1 MEETQHLPTPGK
13 NKRRYRTKTAAVAA
27 HQRIN
32 LWHNSSVESQ
42 HDRMDLRLVQ
52 LCLLLSACGFSSV
65 LSCRWIEHKF
75 KQHHGI
81 SLDLIR
87 KMGEKIHND
96 NKDINPIPHELINN
110 HREAEP
116 EKQILF
122 VIQAL
127 MEITVLFD
135 DAAVPWDAKKMED
148 FLTVM
153 HEEINGLRSCGAYKM
168 KRNKK
173 LHLYF
178 KGLRQ
183 MTELKKEDGSQ
194 SWEIVRKRV
203 ISFMNQL
210 EFFSFKT
217 HV

>member
-1 MEETQHLPTPGK
+1 
-13 NKRRYRTKTAAVAA
+13 
-27 HQRIN
+27 
-32 LWHNSSVESQ
+32 
-42 HDRMDLRLVQ
+42 MDLRLVQ
-52 LCLLLSACGFSSV
+52 ICLLLSACSFSSV
-65 LSCRWIEHKF
+65 LSCRWIEDKF
-75 KQHHGI
+75 KQYHGI

-96 NKDINPIPHELINN
+96 HENINPIPHDLINS

-135 DAAVPWDAKKMED
+135 DAVVPWDAKKLEG
-148 FLTVM
+148 FLIVM
-153 HEEINGLRSCGAYKM
+153 HEQINGLRSCGAYKI
-168 KRNKK
+168 KKNKK

-178 KGLRQ
+178 KRLRQ
-183 MTELKKEDGSQ
+183 MTEVNKKDGGQ

-210 EFFSFKT
+210 EFFSPKT
-217 HV
+217 GV

>member
-1 MEETQHLPTPGK
+1 
-13 NKRRYRTKTAAVAA
+13 
-27 HQRIN
+27 
-32 LWHNSSVESQ
+32 
-42 HDRMDLRLVQ
+42 MDLRLVQ
-52 LCLLLSACGFSSV
+52 LCLLLSACSFSSV
-65 LSCRWIEHKF
+65 LSCRWIKHKF
-75 KQHHGI
+75 QHHHGV

-87 KMGEKIHND
+87 KMGEKIHNGHE
-96 NKDINPIPHELINN
+96 DINPIPYELINN
-110 HREAEP
+110 HRRAEP

-135 DAAVPWDAKKMED
+135 DAVVPWDAKKRED
-148 FLTVM
+148 FLNVM
-153 HEEINGLRSCGAYKM
+153 HEEIDGLRSCGAYKM

-178 KGLRQ
+178 ERLRHV
-183 MTELKKEDGSQ
+183 TEMKTEDRDA

-210 EFFSFKT
+210 EFFSFHT

>member
-1 MEETQHLPTPGK
+1 
-13 NKRRYRTKTAAVAA
+13 
-27 HQRIN
+27 
-32 LWHNSSVESQ
+32 
-42 HDRMDLRLVQ
+42 MDLRLVQ
-52 LCLLLSACGFSSV
+52 LCLLLSACSFSSV
-65 LSCRWIEHKF
+65 LSCRWIQHKF
-75 KQHHGI
+75 QHHHGV

-87 KMGEKIHND
+87 KILLLIEREVSKND
-96 NKDINPIPHELINN
+96 DYYYLKKDTIIC
-110 HREAEP
+110 P

-135 DAAVPWDAKKMED
+135 DAVVPWDAKKLAD
-148 FLTVM
+148 FLNVM
-153 HEEINGLRSCGAYKM
+153 HEEIDGLRSCGAYKM

-178 KGLRQ
+178 ERLRH
-183 MTELKKEDGSQ
+183 MTEMKTDRDH

-210 EFFSFKT
+210 EFFSFHT

>member
-1 MEETQHLPTPGK
+1 
-13 NKRRYRTKTAAVAA
+13 
-27 HQRIN
+27 
-32 LWHNSSVESQ
+32 
-42 HDRMDLRLVQ
+42 MDLRLVQ

-75 KQHHGI
+75 KQHHGS
-81 SLDLIR
+81 SLNLIR
-87 KMGEKIHND
+87 NMGEKIHND
-96 NKDINPIPHELINN
+96 HKDINPIPHDLINE
-110 HREAEP
+110 HREAER
-116 EKQILF
+116 EKQIQF

-127 MEITVLFD
+127 IEITALFD
-135 DAAVPWDAKKMED
+135 DAVVPWGAKKRDD
-148 FLTVM
+148 FLAVM
-153 HEEINGLRSCGAYKM
+153 HEEIDGLRSCGAYKM

-178 KGLRQ
+178 KRLRQ
-183 MTELKKEDGSQ
+183 MTEVNKDGGQ

-210 EFFSFKT
+210 EFFTSSKT

>member
-1 MEETQHLPTPGK
+1 MEERQHLPAAVK
-13 NKRRYRTKTAAVAA
+13 NKRRYSIETAAAL
-27 HQRIN
+27 QWIN
-32 LWHNSSVESQ
+32 LWHQTSVETQ

-52 LCLLLSACGFSSV
+52 ICLLLSACSFSSV
-65 LSCRWIEHKF
+65 LSCRWIEDKF
-75 KQHHGI
+75 KQYHGI

-96 NKDINPIPHELINN
+96 HENINPIPHDLINS

-135 DAAVPWDAKKMED
+135 DAVVPWDAKKLEG
-148 FLTVM
+148 FL
-153 HEEINGLRSCGAYKM
+153 IGAYKI
-168 KRNKK
+168 KKNKK

-178 KGLRQ
+178 KRLRQ
-183 MTELKKEDGSQ
+183 MTEVNKKDGGQ

-210 EFFSFKT
+210 EFFSPKT
-217 HV
+217 GV

>member
-1 MEETQHLPTPGK
+1 
-13 NKRRYRTKTAAVAA
+13 
-27 HQRIN
+27 
-32 LWHNSSVESQ
+32 
-42 HDRMDLRLVQ
+42 MDLRLVQ
-52 LCLLLSACGFSSV
+52 LCLLLSACSFSSV
-65 LSCRWIEHKF
+65 LSCRWIQHKF
-75 KQHHGI
+75 QHHHGV

-87 KMGEKIHND
+87 KILLLIERGRIFKIHND
-96 NKDINPIPHELINN
+96 TIIC
-110 HREAEP
+110 
-116 EKQILF
+116 KQILF

-135 DAAVPWDAKKMED
+135 DAVVPWDAKKLAD
-148 FLTVM
+148 FLNVM
-153 HEEINGLRSCGAYKM
+153 HEEIDGLRSCGAYKM

-178 KGLRQ
+178 ERLRH
-183 MTELKKEDGSQ
+183 MTEMKTEDRDH

-210 EFFSFKT
+210 EFFSFHT

>member
-1 MEETQHLPTPGK
+1 
-13 NKRRYRTKTAAVAA
+13 
-27 HQRIN
+27 
-32 LWHNSSVESQ
+32 
-42 HDRMDLRLVQ
+42 MDLGLVQ
-52 LCLLLSACGFSSV
+52 LCLLLLSACGFSSV
-65 LSCRWIEHKF
+65 LSCRWIKHKF
-75 KQHHGI
+75 QHHHGV

-96 NKDINPIPHELINN
+96 HEDVNPIPYELINN
-110 HREAEP
+110 HRRAEP

-127 MEITVLFD
+127 MEITVLFE
-135 DAAVPWDAKKMED
+135 DAAVPWDAKKRED
-148 FLTVM
+148 FLNVM
-153 HEEINGLRSCGAYKM
+153 HEEIDGLRSCGAYKM

-178 KGLRQ
+178 GRLRQ
-183 MTELKKEDGSQ
+183 MTELNTEGRDQ
-194 SWEIVRKRV
+194 SWEIVRKRI

-210 EFFSFKT
+210 EFFSLNT

>member
-1 MEETQHLPTPGK
+1 ME
-13 NKRRYRTKTAAVAA
+13 
-27 HQRIN
+27 
-32 LWHNSSVESQ
+32 
-42 HDRMDLRLVQ
+42 LRLVQ

-65 LSCRWIEHKF
+65 LGCRWIKHKF
-75 KQHHGI
+75 QHHHGV

-87 KMGEKIHND
+87 KKGEKVHND
-96 NKDINPIPHELINN
+96 HEDVNPIPYELINN
-110 HREAEP
+110 HRRAEP

-127 MEITVLFD
+127 KEITVLFD
-135 DAAVPWDAKKMED
+135 DAVVPWDAKKLED
-148 FLTVM
+148 FLNVM
-153 HEEINGLRSCGAYKM
+153 HEEIDGLRSCGAYKM

-178 KGLRQ
+178 ERLRRMTGLNMEGR
-183 MTELKKEDGSQ
+183 DH
-194 SWEIVRKRV
+194 SWEIVRKRI

-210 EFFSFKT
+210 EFFSFNT